1 VARCA
6 AASGRMKAIERKLVK
21 AIDGADA
28 RGYTGYVGSKGGLF
42 DDPVV
47 AKLMRRRDLIIKRCG
62 GSRR

>member
-1 VARCA
+1 
-6 AASGRMKAIERKLVK
+6 MKAIERKLVK